1 MEEIIE
7 NVFVRAT
14 EFMHDSGLRMDA
26 DHVGKPQDLYLWC
39 SVDGDKNWGLWGCP
53 LRFTTGCPCAIRITE
68 SKKYLILQFHGDH
81 TPECHARPKMTGQV
95 WRKSGPALAGFK
107 SYYSSGGETGGSG
120 KSRTAFDIFEP
131 FLSNASAWPRRRRPM
146 CGPARSLQCRMQ
158 HYAGIISYG

>member
-14 EFMHDSGLRMDA
+14 EFMHHSGLRMDA
-26 DHVGKPQDLYLWC
+26 DHVGKPPDLYLWC

-53 LRFTTGCPCAIRITE
+53 LRFTTGCTCAIRITE
-68 SKKYLILQFHGDH
+68 TKKYLILQFHGDH
-81 TPECHARPKMTGQV
+81 TPECHARPKMTGRV

-120 KSRTAFDIFEP
+120 KSRTAFDIF
-131 FLSNASAWPRRRRPM
+131 
-146 CGPARSLQCRMQ
+146 
-158 HYAGIISYG
+158 